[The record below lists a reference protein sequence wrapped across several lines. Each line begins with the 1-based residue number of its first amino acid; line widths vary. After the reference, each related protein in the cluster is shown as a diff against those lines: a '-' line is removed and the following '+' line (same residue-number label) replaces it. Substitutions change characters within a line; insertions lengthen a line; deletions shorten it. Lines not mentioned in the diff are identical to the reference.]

1 MSTVLITGANR
12 GVGLE
17 FARQYA
23 DAGWRV
29 IATCRDPELARALKA
44 LEGDVRR
51 QMLDVADDGQIA
63 ALARTLANEP
73 IDLLI
78 NNAGIG
84 GPHDTFGDCDAAA
97 WLKVLRVNAI
107 APLHMAERFLANL
120 ERGQRKLIVNIT
132 SRMGSLADN
141 AGGGSYMYR
150 TSKAALNMVTR
161 TMANDLRPRGIIVI
175 AVSPGWV
182 KTDMGGVNA
191 LITAGESVGE
201 MRAKIDTLTLAD
213 SGHFFNYDGRA
224 LPW

>member
-1 MSTVLITGANR
+1 MPTVLITGANR

-51 QMLDVADDGQIA
+51 HALDVADDSQIA
-63 ALARTLANEP
+63 ALARTLADEP

-78 NNAGIG
+78 NNAGTG
-84 GPHDTFGDCDAAA
+84 GPHDTFGDSDAAA

-132 SRMGSLADN
+132 SKMGSIGEN
-141 AGGGSYMYR
+141 AGGGSYIYR

-201 MRAKIDTLTLAD
+201 MRAKIDILTLAD

>member
-51 QMLDVADDGQIA
+51 HALDVANDDQIA
-63 ALARTLANEP
+63 ALARNLADLP

-84 GPHDTFGDCDAAA
+84 GPHDTFGDSDAAA

-161 TMANDLRPRGIIVI
+161 TMANDLRPRGITVI

>member
-1 MSTVLITGANR
+1 MSTVLITGSNR

-29 IATCRDPELARALKA
+29 IATCRDLDLARALKA
-44 LEGDVRR
+44 LDGDVRR
-51 QMLDVADDGQIA
+51 HVLDVTDDGQIA
-63 ALARTLANEP
+63 ALARTVGGEP
-73 IDLLI
+73 IDILI

-84 GPHDTFGDCDAAA
+84 GPHDTFGDSDAAA
-97 WLKVLRVNAI
+97 WLKVLRVNSI
-107 APLHMAERFLANL
+107 APLHMAERFVANI
-120 ERGQRKLIVNIT
+120 ERSQRKLIVNIT
-132 SRMGSLADN
+132 SKMGSIGEN
-141 AGGGSYMYR
+141 AGGGSYAYR

-161 TMANDLRPRGIIVI
+161 TMANDLRSRGIIVI

-201 MRAKIDTLTLAD
+201 MRAKFDTLTLAD
-213 SGHFFNYDGRA
+213 SGHFFSYDGRSVQ
-224 LPW
+224 W